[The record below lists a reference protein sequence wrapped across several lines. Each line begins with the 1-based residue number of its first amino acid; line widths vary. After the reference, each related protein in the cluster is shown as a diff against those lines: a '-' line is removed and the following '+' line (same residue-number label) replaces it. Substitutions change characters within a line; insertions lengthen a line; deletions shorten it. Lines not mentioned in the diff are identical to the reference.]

1 MLREHLE
8 KVLSGKNLHPGE
20 MTEAMD
26 AIMDGLEPEV
36 LVGAFLAGLRA
47 KGETIGEIASAA
59 SVMRGKAQPV
69 RVPSKRLL
77 DIVGTGGDRTGTI
90 NISSAASLVASAAGS
105 AVAKH
110 GNRSVSSRCGSADL
124 LEAMGVPLF
133 SDPADVETCI
143 RETGYGFIF
152 APHFH
157 RAMKNVAPVRKT
169 LGLRT
174 IFNIL
179 GPLTNPAC
187 PSRQLIGTFS
197 AGLVRPMAE
206 VLERLG
212 SERALVVHGHGGMDE
227 LSLDGPNRAC
237 LLDRGTVTEM
247 EILPE
252 DAGLDRAHPGY
263 AAGGD
268 AAQNRQAIL
277 RIFQGEKGPM
287 RDVVVFNAG
296 AALFVDGLAS
306 SLFEGARAAEGVIDG
321 GQALRKLD
329 EVAAFAASR
338 QAVVA

>member
-1 MLREHLE
+1 MLREQLE
-8 KVLSGKNLHPGE
+8 KVLSGKDLLPGE

-26 AIMDGLEPEV
+26 SIMDGLEPEV

-47 KGETIGEIASAA
+47 KGETIGEIVSAA
-59 SVMRGKAQPV
+59 SVMRGKALPV
-69 RVPSKRLL
+69 RVSGKTLL

-90 NISSAASLVASAAGS
+90 NISSAASLLASAAGS

-124 LEAMGVPLF
+124 LEALGVPLF
-133 SDPADVETCI
+133 SDPAEVEACI
-143 RETGYGFIF
+143 RKTGYGFIF

-174 IFNIL
+174 IFNVL

-187 PSRQLIGTFS
+187 PGRQLIGTFS
-197 AGLVRPMAE
+197 AGLVRPMTE

-212 SERALVVHGHGGMDE
+212 SERAMVVHGHGGMDE
-227 LSLDGPNRAC
+227 LSLCGPNRAC
-237 LLDRGTVTEM
+237 LLDRGKLTDM

-252 DAGLDRAHPGY
+252 DAGLGRASEGY

-268 AAQNRQAIL
+268 AAANRRIIL
-277 RIFQGEKGPM
+277 RILQGEKGPL

-296 AALFVDGLAS
+296 AALFVDERAS
-306 SLFEGARAAEGVIDG
+306 SLFEGTRIAEEVIDS

-329 EVAAFAASR
+329 EVAAFAASTE
-338 QAVVA
+338 AVVA